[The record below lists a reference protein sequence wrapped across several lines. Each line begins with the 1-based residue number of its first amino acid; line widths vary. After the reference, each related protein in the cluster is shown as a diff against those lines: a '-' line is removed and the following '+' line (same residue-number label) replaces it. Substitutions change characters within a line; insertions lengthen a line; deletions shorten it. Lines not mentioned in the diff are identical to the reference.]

1 MATPNRS
8 RYVVNTTKGQYEFE
22 TLEDLNTWRASRG
35 LPPQKDESIP
45 QHYRVKGDLGT
56 VRTNSLEEAQA
67 MADNKDLYNQAVIEQ
82 SLPIQVG
89 REFPVLRPVKSQRKW
104 ASESLPVYLGQ
115 QTSGIDMLQGKNYN
129 RRYNEIFYG
138 APAGSELFGD
148 LRQKGVER
156 AWESNPEYM
165 HSMNEAGN
173 LTGKITAAMVLPFAL
188 PAVGGGKVALTVPK
202 ILGATAVTGALLNE
216 AGNGFG
222 LWNTPAFQNRFES
235 QAEIPDW
242 WYLSAATAGETP
254 TEESTTSSEA
264 STASESS
271 TPTPEP
277 NNNDNKNDK
286 RSTWKKLKD
295 ARDAYRGKGNQSQPT
310 PQEPQGNWTKWIH
323 ATKNNAPTWNRW
335 VRYGYNIG
343 VSPKIRIPAYIGS
356 LALDEATG
364 WNTSDAV
371 LKYYVPALAGEHLI
385 KKLQSNKEKQDT
397 ISDNNS
403 NDTSTDSITPVAP
416 QVLQRDKQKTDSTWG
431 VTNDYYSDFR

>member
-8 RYVVNTTKGQYEFE
+8 GYVVNTTKGQYYFE
-22 TLEDLNTWRASRG
+22 TLEDLNAWRASRG

-89 REFPVLRPVKSQRKW
+89 REFPVLRPVKTQRKW

-165 HSMNEAGN
+165 HSMNKAGN
-173 LTGKITAAMVLPFAL
+173 LAGKITAAMVLPFAL
-188 PAVGGGKVALTVPK
+188 PAVGGGKVALTIPE
-202 ILGATAVTGALLNE
+202 ILGTTITTGALINE
-216 AGNGFG
+216 AGNSLG

-277 NNNDNKNDK
+277 NNNDK
-286 RSTWKKLKD
+286 RNWRQKLKD

-310 PQEPQGNWTKWIH
+310 PQEPQGKWTKWIYP
-323 ATKNNAPTWNRW
+323 TKNNAPTWNPWQRW
-335 VRYGYNIG
+335 VYRTTVAPGTLGTIYGGLRAVDYYTGSNISDKFLKNAPPVAIIMG
-343 VSPKIRIPAYIGS
+343 NSGS
-356 LALDEATG
+356 DEKQ
-364 WNTSDAV
+364 DAV
-371 LKYYVPALAGEHLI
+371 L
-385 KKLQSNKEKQDT
+385 N
-397 ISDNNS
+397 NNS
-403 NDTSTDSITPVAP
+403 NNTSTGSTTSVITPQRSQINSIGEQEVDS
-416 QVLQRDKQKTDSTWG
+416 LQRVLDE
-431 VTNDYYSDFR
+431 YYDNSNFR